1 MNRLPVLLTVVLQ
14 QGKYKEQMK
23 VIQVLNHFLPQQ
35 TAGTEV
41 YTWALSKQLQQKN
54 IEVEVVIP
62 HYSKK
67 ESATYIYD
75 ELPVF
80 QYAEPS
86 VVDRSLIMGLRKP
99 DGLNEFTAHLQKEQ
113 PDLVHFHELA
123 GSNGITLQHVLAAKS
138 IGAKVVMTFHLAGYT
153 CKTGNLLYKDEALCD
168 GLIRLQKCSSCYL
181 HGKGNTAMNALLL
194 PVSTVFSQLGIDTT
208 KWNSKLGTAL
218 GTVHLIEQLKNNF
231 ETLVQHCDRVVVLTK
246 WYKEILLLNGVREEK
261 ISYIPQGLPL
271 EPSVQLNHQTQRTST
286 AIRLIF
292 VGRINRFKGLHLLLE
307 AILDLPAQQIELDIY
322 GQTGDEGY
330 ENEWR
335 NKTIDCRNIKWKG
348 KLQQQE
354 VVETMLQYD
363 ALCLCSTF
371 SEMSPLVIQEA
382 FAAGIPVIAS
392 NVYGNAEQIRH
403 EENGLLFRFKDVA
416 SLKEQLQRCINEPVL
431 LQALKK
437 NLTPPRSFKEVGDA
451 YEQLYKEVLR

>member
-1 MNRLPVLLTVVLQ
+1 
-14 QGKYKEQMK
+14 MK

-54 IEVEVVIP
+54 MDVAVVIP
-62 HYSKK
+62 NYGKN
-67 ESATYIYD
+67 ESAAYVYD
-75 ELPVF
+75 GLPVF

-99 DGLNEFTAHLQKEQ
+99 EGLKEFIDHLQNKQ
-113 PDLVHFHELA
+113 PNVVHFHELA
-123 GSNGITLQHVLAAKS
+123 GSNGITLHHVVAAKKL
-138 IGAKVVMTFHLAGYT
+138 GAKVIITFHLAGNT
-153 CKTGNLLYKDEALCD
+153 CKTGNMLYKDEKLCD
-168 GLIRLQKCSSCYL
+168 GLIRLQKCSNCYL
-181 HGKGNTAMNALLL
+181 HGKGNHTINALLL
-194 PVSTVFSQLGIDTT
+194 PVSTLFHRAGIEAS

-231 ETLVQHCDRVVVLTK
+231 EKLVEHCDRVVTITE
-246 WYKEILLLNGVREEK
+246 WYKHVLLLNGVQEK
-261 ISYIPQGLPL
+261 KICYIPQGLPL
-271 EPSVQLNHQTQRTST
+271 DPIVGSVETISTST
-286 AIRLIF
+286 AFRLIF

-307 AILDLPAQQIELDIY
+307 AIMEIPAHLITLGIY

-335 NKTIDCRNIKWKG
+335 TKTAECNNIQWKG
-348 KLQQQE
+348 KLQQQD
-354 VVETMLQYD
+354 VVPAMQQYD

-392 NVYGNAEQIRH
+392 NVYGNAEQIKH
-403 EENGLLFRFKDVA
+403 NKNGLLFRFKDVG
-416 SLKEQLQRCINEPVL
+416 SLKEQLLRCIHEPTL
-431 LQALKK
+431 LHSFKK
-437 NLTPPRSFKEVGDA
+437 NLSPPRRFKEVGDA
-451 YEQLYKEVLR
+451 YAGLYKEILR